1 MESYDEWL
9 ASGGHQYT
17 EAGNMKP
24 ASLHLVVEWILESWN
39 RLDKSHIINSF
50 ESCALNLK
58 SDGNEDH
65 LIHCFK
71 DNQPCAT
78 GLNML
83 KEQQNLLMNAI

>member
-1 MESYDEWL
+1 
-9 ASGGHQYT
+9 
-17 EAGNMKP
+17 MKP

-50 ESCALNLK
+50 KSCALNLK

-83 KEQQNLLMNAI
+83 KEQQKFANERRTSEQQPVPNHCL